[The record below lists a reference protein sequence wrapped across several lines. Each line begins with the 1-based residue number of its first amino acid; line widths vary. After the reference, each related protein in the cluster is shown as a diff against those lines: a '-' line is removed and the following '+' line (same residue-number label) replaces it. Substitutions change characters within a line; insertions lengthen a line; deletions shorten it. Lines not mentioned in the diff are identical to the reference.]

1 MPANPKLSS
10 EVHPGTKTF
19 VLVSAVNFKKYIV
32 AYNSVFYVTSCR
44 LVATRYLNLVILGT
58 WKIHILS
65 DAILKKAIVDEAMNF
80 MKISVKFQK

>member
-44 LVATRYLNLVILGT
+44 LVATRYSNLVILGT
-58 WKIHILS
+58 WKIHRLS

-80 MKISVKFQK
+80 MKISVKFLK

>member
-1 MPANPKLSS
+1 MPANPKLSR
-10 EVHPGTKTF
+10 EDHPDTKTF
-19 VLVSAVNFKKYIV
+19 ILVSAVNFKKYIV

-44 LVATRYLNLVILGT
+44 LVATRYSNLVILGT

-65 DAILKKAIVDEAMNF
+65 DPILKKAIVDEAMNF